1 MKILYADTNLHFT
14 MENASVQALN
24 IVFERFTRTL
34 PSHSHGN
41 GCYEIHYIPFGEGKL
56 KADEQYYDILPG
68 TLFVTGPHVNHAQ
81 TPIPA
86 NPMQEYCVYFKIRPG
101 SHECL
106 SLHSLLDRKRH
117 PGDP

>member
-41 GCYEIHYIPFGEGKL
+41 GC
-56 KADEQYYDILPG
+56 
-68 TLFVTGPHVNHAQ
+68 
-81 TPIPA
+81 
-86 NPMQEYCVYFKIRPG
+86 
-101 SHECL
+101 
-106 SLHSLLDRKRH
+106 
-117 PGDP
+117 